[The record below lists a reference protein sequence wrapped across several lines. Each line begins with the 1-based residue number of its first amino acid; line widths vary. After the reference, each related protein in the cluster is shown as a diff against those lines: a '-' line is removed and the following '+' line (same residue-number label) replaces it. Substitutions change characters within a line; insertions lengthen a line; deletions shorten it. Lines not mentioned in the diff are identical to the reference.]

1 MALIVKDFRPY
12 TREEQAYWRG
22 DGTKPKRANRE
33 KQTNDKAPT
42 GFVAVFFVVIILL
55 GAWAFWPHGASGPSP
70 NEIAANC
77 RAQATH
83 AFPEGPVNPDWGLT
97 VDLCV
102 EGASAP

>member
-1 MALIVKDFRPY
+1 MKGYRAY

-22 DGTKPKRANRE
+22 DGEKPKHVGRP
-33 KQTNDKAPT
+33 KQTKTHT
-42 GFVAVFFVVIILL
+42 GKPPAWFYAAFIVGMLML
-55 GAWAFWPHGASGPSP
+55 TSWAFWPHGASGPSP

-77 RAQATH
+77 RAQATQ

-102 EGASAP
+102 EGAATP